1 MDENRLDIPIG
12 GRFNWCRLVYEVR
25 EGSSCEDCS
34 FWCDEHNVCAAINFA
49 HFPNCDTFFRKDGQS
64 VVFVCVGAEGEELK

>member
-25 EGSSCEDCS
+25 VGTSCRDCS
-34 FWCDEHNVCAAINFA
+34 FYVDEHHVCAAFNFA
-49 HFPNCDTFFRKDGQS
+49 RFPFCGWLLRKDGQS
-64 VVFVCVGAEGEELK
+64 VVFIQVDEEK

>member
-25 EGSSCEDCS
+25 VGVSCQGCS
-34 FWCDEHNVCAAINFA
+34 FWVDEHHVCAALNYT
-49 HFPNCDTFFRKDGQS
+49 HFPKCGWLFRKDGIS
-64 VVFVCVGAEGEELK
+64 VIFVCVGAEGKEKK